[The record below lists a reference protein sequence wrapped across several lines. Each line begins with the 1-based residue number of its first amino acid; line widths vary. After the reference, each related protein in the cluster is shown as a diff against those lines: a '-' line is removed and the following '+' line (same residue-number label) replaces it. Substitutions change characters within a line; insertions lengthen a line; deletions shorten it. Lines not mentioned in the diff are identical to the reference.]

1 MKVQQFPST
10 SPATPKGL
18 STPPQGPEGPE
29 EPKEKF
35 VPSPRRES
43 PYAAKNL
50 IPRMMIGAAEG
61 FLAHQYGGGNFG
73 TAVAI
78 GAGTGFVAHGLIEG
92 VKTAKAAKVDGLPE
106 VGFLLG
112 SVWGGGM
119 GAGGGAV
126 VGGLATL
133 AATYTGTGPAGAAIA
148 GALLSVVRPSI

>member
-1 MKVQQFPST
+1 MKVQQLPGAG
-10 SPATPKGL
+10 PVAMKGL
-18 STPPQGPEGPE
+18 STPPEGPQGPE
-29 EPKEKF
+29 EPKERY
-35 VPSPRRES
+35 VPSPKRES
-43 PYAAKNL
+43 HYAPKNL

-92 VKTAKAAKVDGLPE
+92 VKTSKAAKVDGFPIL
-106 VGFLLG
+106 GFAMG
-112 SVWGGGM
+112 SVLGGAQGA
-119 GAGGGAV
+119 AGGVV